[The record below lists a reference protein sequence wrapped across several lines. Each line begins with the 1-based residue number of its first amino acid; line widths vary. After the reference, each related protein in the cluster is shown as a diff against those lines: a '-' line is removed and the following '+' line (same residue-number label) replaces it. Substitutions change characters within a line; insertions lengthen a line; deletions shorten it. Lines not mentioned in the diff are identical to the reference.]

1 MTSRAPQSPAAS
13 CSTSQATVAPTTAAT
28 SAWVGVA
35 AADAASGDRVT
46 YYTEG
51 VHDLASSGTINAG
64 DLVIPA
70 ASGAVAAIGTV
81 TTANS
86 VQVVGVAKSAAASGK
101 VRVLLRP

>member
-1 MTSRAPQSPAAS
+1 M
-13 CSTSQATVAPTTAAT
+13 
-28 SAWVGVA
+28 GVA